1 MGTLSVYA
9 TDSSEKRVLL
19 TQVSGDV
26 GNQWRMMQVDLDDD
40 DLDISGVF
48 KVTLYYAVGM
58 CWVLL
63 CRIDTGWYWIVL
75 YRIITGYWWWYLDNT
90 SLTFCQNKY
99 EIFHYLCGQ
108 VFSGKTIKNR

>member
-40 DLDISGVF
+40 DLDITGVF
-48 KVTLYYAVGM
+48 KVKLYYAVGM
-58 CWVLL
+58 CRILL
-63 CRIDTGWYWIVL
+63 CPIPDGTG
-75 YRIITGYWWWYLDNT
+75 
-90 SLTFCQNKY
+90 
-99 EIFHYLCGQ
+99 
-108 VFSGKTIKNR
+108 